1 MDYKI
6 RRSTKLKVAPPLEE
20 DSDDLA
26 ELLGLTHLDDS
37 DESLADSNSNDEII

>member
-1 MDYKI
+1 MEFKI
-6 RRSTKLKVAPPLEE
+6 RRSTKQKVAPPLEE

-37 DESLADSNSNDEII
+37 DQSSNDENL